1 MSSSY
6 FSRLRNAAHHG
17 IQRSTIGQRGGLQ
30 DSVEVLLWQGKL
42 LFGNSRLFH
51 FKAFSSLSELHLLL
65 RSGTVFEATS
75 DSNLANQ
82 RKTLSV
88 VGTLSRTFSI
98 PSVSGP
104 SLQACAYHVDH
115 ALSKPGVSSY
125 VSQKAPEAARSL
137 RAVLGDCHLDNLVSR
152 RPHLSESIKNDGNF
166 HGNRS
171 FNSYRKDSVI
181 LKNQEQSNNCLFYGH
196 FMYNS
201 AKRRSNS
208 NPCILSGLRDFHG
221 SLSACYSAGTA
232 PDVSFHNSQFEEQ
245 LSNSSVSS
253 DEQYVLLQLMF
264 SY

>member
-6 FSRLRNAAHHG
+6 FSRLRNAARHG
-17 IQRSTIGQRGGLQ
+17 TQRSAIGQRGGLQ

-42 LFGNSRLFH
+42 LFGNSWLFH
-51 FKAFSSLSELHLLL
+51 AKPFSSLTDLQVLL
-65 RSGTVFEATS
+65 RPGTVLASRS

-82 RKTLSV
+82 GRTLSV

-104 SLQACAYHVDH
+104 SLQACAYHINP

-125 VSQKAPEAARSL
+125 VSQKTPMAVSSL
-137 RAVLGDCHLDNLVSR
+137 RSVLDDYHLYNLVSR
-152 RPHLSESIKNDGNF
+152 SHLSVSIKNNGNC

-171 FNSYRKDSVI
+171 FNSCRKATMI
-181 LKNQEQSNNCLFYGH
+181 LKNQEQPSNCLSYGH
-196 FMYNS
+196 FMYNA

-232 PDVSFHNSQFEEQ
+232 PDMSFHNSQLEEQ

-253 DEQYVLLQLMF
+253 EQYVPVQLMF